1 MLPFRSMIPK
11 SRSAAYY
18 GSEYQLG
25 HYVPTDIF
33 RRELS
38 APAGVRHQ
46 RKPDWDGPHGLHPRN
61 DRCRIPAASILDRA
75 FKNPLPKWDRVFHMV
90 LTIGSEAEW
99 AGAYPLSLPERKQN
113 INCRIMRQ
121 LIFPVAKKAKR
132 LGGKRHVLIQATLS
146 TKLNGRTEWTVA
158 DAAVL
163 FKEPVE
169 DLVSDFAIEAISGGS
184 EYQLA
189 HYAPVDISRQKTAAP
204 AGSRVSV
211 PRHPSVRRRAK

>member
-1 MLPFRSMIPK
+1 MIPK

-18 GSEYQLG
+18 GSEYQLP
-25 HYVPTDIF
+25 HYAATDILPS
-33 RRELS
+33 RS
-38 APAGVRHQ
+38 ALWPAYMPPS
-46 RKPDWDGPHGLHPRN
+46 PDIQVPEDEQN
-61 DRCRIPAASILDRA
+61 
-75 FKNPLPKWDRVFHMV
+75 KNPLLKWDRVFHMV

-158 DAAVL
+158 DIANAAV
-163 FKEPVE
+163 FSK
-169 DLVSDFAIEAISGGS
+169 
-184 EYQLA
+184 
-189 HYAPVDISRQKTAAP
+189 SRWKTL
-204 AGSRVSV
+204 
-211 PRHPSVRRRAK
+211 

>member
-1 MLPFRSMIPK
+1 MGPGFSYGPDDWFRSRM
-11 SRSAAYY
+11 
-18 GSEYQLG
+18 GWG
-25 HYVPTDIF
+25 
-33 RRELS
+33 
-38 APAGVRHQ
+38 
-46 RKPDWDGPHGLHPRN
+46 
-61 DRCRIPAASILDRA
+61 
-75 FKNPLPKWDRVFHMV
+75 
-90 LTIGSEAEW
+90 
-99 AGAYPLSLPERKQN
+99 YPLSLPERKQN

-184 EYQLA
+184 EYQLNQNGS
-189 HYAPVDISRQKTAAP
+189 VDISRRELSAP

>member
-1 MLPFRSMIPK
+1 
-11 SRSAAYY
+11 
-18 GSEYQLG
+18 
-25 HYVPTDIF
+25 
-33 RRELS
+33 
-38 APAGVRHQ
+38 
-46 RKPDWDGPHGLHPRN
+46 
-61 DRCRIPAASILDRA
+61 
-75 FKNPLPKWDRVFHMV
+75 MV

-169 DLVSDFAIEAISGGS
+169 DLVSFPLRPAVGSPSPDIQPNGGS
-184 EYQLA
+184 EYQLE
-189 HYAPVDISRQKTAAP
+189 HNVPVDISCRWF
-204 AGSRVSV
+204 VF
-211 PRHPSVRRRAK
+211 

>member
-1 MLPFRSMIPK
+1 
-11 SRSAAYY
+11 
-18 GSEYQLG
+18 
-25 HYVPTDIF
+25 
-33 RRELS
+33 
-38 APAGVRHQ
+38 
-46 RKPDWDGPHGLHPRN
+46 
-61 DRCRIPAASILDRA
+61 
-75 FKNPLPKWDRVFHMV
+75 
-90 LTIGSEAEW
+90 
-99 AGAYPLSLPERKQN
+99 
-113 INCRIMRQ
+113 MRQ
-121 LIFPVAKKAKR
+121 LIFPVAKKAKH

-189 HYAPVDISRQKTAAP
+189 HYAPVDIFRQKTAAP

>member
-1 MLPFRSMIPK
+1 MLKLLGSI
-11 SRSAAYY
+11 AADRF
-18 GSEYQLG
+18 G
-25 HYVPTDIF
+25 YVSPNNGPGPAE
-33 RRELS
+33 RR
-38 APAGVRHQ
+38 
-46 RKPDWDGPHGLHPRN
+46 
-61 DRCRIPAASILDRA
+61 I
-75 FKNPLPKWDRVFHMV
+75 
-90 LTIGSEAEW
+90 T
-99 AGAYPLSLPERKQN
+99 YSLIRKQN

-184 EYQLA
+184 EYQLNQNGS
-189 HYAPVDISRQKTAAP
+189 VDISRRDLRS
-204 AGSRVSV
+204 G
-211 PRHPSVRRRAK
+211 RHTCLRPQRPSARRRAK

>member
-1 MLPFRSMIPK
+1 
-11 SRSAAYY
+11 
-18 GSEYQLG
+18 
-25 HYVPTDIF
+25 
-33 RRELS
+33 
-38 APAGVRHQ
+38 
-46 RKPDWDGPHGLHPRN
+46 
-61 DRCRIPAASILDRA
+61 
-75 FKNPLPKWDRVFHMV
+75 MV

-184 EYQLA
+184 EYRLRDNHA
-189 HYAPVDISRQKTAAP
+189 VDISRRELSAP
-204 AGSRVSV
+204 AGSRTSV
-211 PRHPSVRRRAK
+211 LNVQVLEDEHKSPLLKWDRVFPCPRPLRTEQNISCNIMLQLIFSVVCPSFRNRTSNTPSAADPSGR

>member
-1 MLPFRSMIPK
+1 
-11 SRSAAYY
+11 
-18 GSEYQLG
+18 
-25 HYVPTDIF
+25 
-33 RRELS
+33 
-38 APAGVRHQ
+38 
-46 RKPDWDGPHGLHPRN
+46 
-61 DRCRIPAASILDRA
+61 
-75 FKNPLPKWDRVFHMV
+75 MV

-169 DLVSDFAIEAISGGS
+169 DLVSDSAIEAISGGS
-184 EYQLA
+184 EYRLRDNHA
-189 HYAPVDISRQKTAAP
+189 VDISRRELSAP
-204 AGSRVSV
+204 AGSRTSV
-211 PRHPSVRRRAK
+211 LNVQVLEDEHKSPLLKWDRTFSLSGSIRGGVEYLVRHNAAPDIPRYGVDPTGSSAMAMRRLAA

>member
-1 MLPFRSMIPK
+1 
-11 SRSAAYY
+11 
-18 GSEYQLG
+18 
-25 HYVPTDIF
+25 
-33 RRELS
+33 
-38 APAGVRHQ
+38 
-46 RKPDWDGPHGLHPRN
+46 
-61 DRCRIPAASILDRA
+61 
-75 FKNPLPKWDRVFHMV
+75 MV

-184 EYQLA
+184 EYQLNQNGS
-189 HYAPVDISRQKTAAP
+189 VDI
-204 AGSRVSV
+204 
-211 PRHPSVRRRAK
+211 PRRDLRSGRNGTGFSLAQNNRKRSGISGGTLCPT